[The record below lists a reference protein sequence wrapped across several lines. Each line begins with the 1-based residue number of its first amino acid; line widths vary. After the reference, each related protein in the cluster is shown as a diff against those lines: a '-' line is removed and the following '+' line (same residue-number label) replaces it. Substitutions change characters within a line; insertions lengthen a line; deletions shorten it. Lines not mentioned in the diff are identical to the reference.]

1 MMCLLGLLAGC
12 GAPNL
17 KSDLPQGVSLAG
29 SWKLNRQASADPDV
43 MINAIVEKELKH
55 MRRRSRA
62 YDDDPDL
69 PPPGAAGGAPGA
81 GGRPSDT
88 VEPPGGLFRPR
99 EGMEAYLRSQYTNA
113 LGSLLNGEGL
123 VIEQAPD
130 RFTLRRGDS
139 RRTFTP
145 GGHSV
150 VGVAGGVADQS
161 TGWKGR
167 EYVIDVRPQV
177 GPHVSERYG
186 LGPDGR
192 LVEKVSLSGDGLP
205 KLEFTRVYDK
215 GAPPARAL
223 PGS

>member
-1 MMCLLGLLAGC
+1 MCLLGLLAGC

-17 KSDLPQGVSLAG
+17 KSDLPQGVDLAG
-29 SWKLNRQASADPDV
+29 SWKLNRQASADPDA

-55 MRRRSRA
+55 MRRHSSRA
-62 YDDDPDL
+62 YEEDPDPIS
-69 PPPGAAGGAPGA
+69 PPAQQSGPGG
-81 GGRPSDT
+81 GGRPSDN

-113 LGSLLNGEGL
+113 LGSVLNGEGL
-123 VIEQAPD
+123 VIEQSRD
-130 RFTLRRGDS
+130 RFTLRRGDF

-145 GGHSV
+145 GGQSV
-150 VGVAGGVADQS
+150 VGVAGGVADQT

-167 EYVIDVRPQV
+167 EYVIDVRPQL
-177 GPHVSERYG
+177 GPHVTERYG
-186 LGPDGR
+186 LGADGR
-192 LVEKVSLSGDGLP
+192 LVEKVSLSGDQLP

-215 GAPPARAL
+215 GTPAARAL